1 MLMTWCGDV
10 TRLQQPQQRRQRK
23 RRRWR
28 LQRRRCCCCCHQVHQ
43 LHHSGHPVSYQWIV
57 AARSAHVASQ
67 GARGLEAA
75 RWLALNISVRY
86 Q

>member
-1 MLMTWCGDV
+1 
-10 TRLQQPQQRRQRK
+10 
-23 RRRWR
+23 
-28 LQRRRCCCCCHQVHQ
+28 
-43 LHHSGHPVSYQWIV
+43 
-57 AARSAHVASQ
+57 VASQ